1 MVFAKTSK
9 AASRLSNE
17 LRKQNFDRTY
27 LAVVHGTPAKNKVNL
42 KIISGKI
49 VIKISYMW

>member
-1 MVFAKTSK
+1 MVFAKKSK

-27 LAVVHGTPAKNKVNL
+27 LAIVHGAPAKNKVNL

-49 VIKISYMW
+49 VIKTSYMW